1 MAQAVAYGDAR
12 TYAQLWLMVQSSVEI
27 CFRPFFFIYIKIDN
41 YGSNLNIGSYI
52 NLSINNL
59 NH

>member
-1 MAQAVAYGDAR
+1 MAQAVAYEDAR
-12 TYAQLWLMVQSSVEI
+12 TYVVDGSNLSEYFFSYI
-27 CFRPFFFIYIKIDN
+27 FFIYIKIDN